1 MLRYVQVRG
10 KMVVIIAPYV
20 VAIVVIICVYL
31 FGCVFFMP
39 FVTDFITCLKD
50 VSVTIPSA
58 VKRGDNALLI
68 CNYDIEN
75 DTLYA
80 VKWYRG
86 RREFYRYTPKE
97 NPAGKIFGGVIGVNN
112 HAEIPPIPSAAM
124 SINID
129 VSLAGSTFSCFF
141 FFGFGFA
148 FRKRIRRLV
157 ASRRISSICQPR
169 QKPINDTNWDWMRG
183 YPIRP

>member
-1 MLRYVQVRG
+1 ML
-10 KMVVIIAPYV
+10 
-20 VAIVVIICVYL
+20 
-31 FGCVFFMP
+31 

-50 VSVTIPSA
+50 VSVTIPPA

-75 DTLYA
+75 DTLYT

-97 NPAGKIFGGVIGVNN
+97 NPAGKIFGGVIGINN
-112 HAEIPPIPSAAM
+112 HVEIPISSTAM

-129 VSLAGSTFSCFF
+129 VSPDSTFHFVFVLFF
-141 FFGFGFA
+141 
-148 FRKRIRRLV
+148 V
-157 ASRRISSICQPR
+157 S
-169 QKPINDTNWDWMRG
+169 
-183 YPIRP
+183 

>member
-1 MLRYVQVRG
+1 M
-10 KMVVIIAPYV
+10 
-20 VAIVVIICVYL
+20 CVC
-31 FGCVFFMP
+31 FCVFV
-39 FVTDFITCLKD
+39 FVVDFITCLKD

-75 DTLYA
+75 DTLYT

-97 NPAGKIFGGVIGVNN
+97 NPAGKIFKGVIGTAA
-112 HAEIPPIPSAAM
+112 HGEPLPPSTAV

-129 VSLAGSTFSCFF
+129 VGFLLNTFPPSLS
-141 FFGFGFA
+141 
-148 FRKRIRRLV
+148 V
-157 ASRRISSICQPR
+157 
-169 QKPINDTNWDWMRG
+169 
-183 YPIRP
+183 